1 MKSIILIFTLFF
13 ITLRVSAQSF
23 APIGAKWYYSSA
35 ELGAGPN
42 DAAYY
47 LYESKQ
53 EINVF
58 GHPGK
63 IISVTYYRSFYKFH
77 GDTVILP
84 PVYIYQSFDTV
95 FYYNNVYHKYFPLYI
110 FNVKKGDTINYHCP
124 EVPLFK
130 PNDTIVKS
138 VIDSVTN
145 FIVGSDTLKRI
156 WSHEF
161 GAFSFY
167 GGYTEKIGSRLL
179 MLHQPQ
185 MVIPEWDG
193 PLRCYS
199 DSDISYNTTQFP
211 CDYRM
216 RVGLEEMVKPIGL
229 LIYPNP
235 STNQIHIQIIS
246 NQKQAFNIYNSMG
259 QKIMNGVLES
269 NLTTIDTDAL
279 NSGIYSFE
287 LISTNNTQRKR
298 FIVDK

>member
-1 MKSIILIFTLFF
+1 MKSLFLTLTFCI
-13 ITLRVSAQSF
+13 ITLSVSAQSF

-47 LYESKQ
+47 LYESQK

-95 FYYNNVYHKYFPLYI
+95 FYFNNVYHRYFPLYV

-138 VIDSVTN
+138 VIDSVTD
-145 FIVGSDTLKRI
+145 FIVGSDTLKRV
-156 WSHEF
+156 WSHEI
-161 GAFSFY
+161 GAFSFW
-167 GGYTEKIGSRLL
+167 GGYIEKMGSRLL

-199 DSDISYNTTQFP
+199 DSDISYNATQFP

-216 RVGLEEMVKPIGL
+216 KVGMEEIENPIGL

-235 STNQIHIQIIS
+235 SANQINVHINS
-246 NQKQAFNIYNSMG
+246 NRKHTFIIYNLMG
-259 QKIMNGVLES
+259 QVIKNGVLES
-269 NLTTIDTDAL
+269 ELIKIDIDDL
-279 NSGIYSFE
+279 KSGIYSFE
-287 LISTNNTQRKR
+287 LKSINNTQRKR
-298 FIVDK
+298 FVVEK